1 MDSVA
6 QVRKQSLADT
16 KILTRAVTDSF
27 RKLAPRTML
36 KNPVMFVVE
45 VGAVLTTVQLVWNA
59 FHHVARLA
67 SACKSPF
74 GCGSRFFSRT
84 SRKPWPKDGARHK
97 QTLCVKHG
105 LRLRLTC

>member
-1 MDSVA
+1 MDPVV

-27 RKLAPRTML
+27 RKLAPRTMV

-59 FHHVARLA
+59 FHHAGQI
-67 SACKSPF
+67 SF
-74 GCGSRFFSRT
+74 GLQIT

-97 QTLCVKHG
+97 QTPCANHG
-105 LRLRLTC
+105 LRLKPTC